1 MPASSQILAIPPSN
15 MAHIMA
21 LGDDVLRHILL
32 FNAVDASVS
41 NSCRLSTAK
50 ASSHSARWTEEL
62 LERSKASHS
71 LWLECDINLDC
82 DGRHQSGRGTVTSAG
97 EVTADLCLRLDRIL
111 LEHWERLEIL
121 IIECCTY
128 DLPPATHHAICSR
141 FFEPAPRL
149 RVFFVK
155 EIHPTSDI
163 VRHPLQDFPSSAL
176 FSDVAP
182 FLHTFGYLT
191 MIPIPFPVTAWLQQV
206 KSLTFRPHT
215 LAHLMDITRSMTNL
229 QRLCL
234 APVINFNE
242 ACNLD
247 DLAAAS
253 PLLLPRLQMIDT
265 AIQSSAFQE
274 LHSRAARSPVT
285 NTFTNLQIVMAPAVD
300 YECEADVTRFKNTL
314 LYLSYHNGIL
324 EEITSGDDVTCLLS
338 LRSPGTIKFQLLS
351 QVSGRVFK
359 LAFLLPSILL
369 GRRWRVARFL
379 LKSLVPFIKPVT
391 KICLDIAQDA
401 DLARPT
407 EKPTEV
413 IIKVVRAPIL
423 SRTSLDA
430 YNSMERQV
438 PAEESA
444 NGRKRDP
451 LPRLMFPNLQALD
464 FAHMTGS
471 RHPATQSLEAFV
483 KRRHDL
489 ASPLEAIH
497 IPEVDRHIYEG
508 GPLELACGA
517 YRPAVNVEFFVPAH
531 IHYIR

>member
-1 MPASSQILAIPPSN
+1 
-15 MAHIMA
+15 
-21 LGDDVLRHILL
+21 
-32 FNAVDASVS
+32 
-41 NSCRLSTAK
+41 
-50 ASSHSARWTEEL
+50 
-62 LERSKASHS
+62 
-71 LWLECDINLDC
+71 
-82 DGRHQSGRGTVTSAG
+82 
-97 EVTADLCLRLDRIL
+97 
-111 LEHWERLEIL
+111 
-121 IIECCTY
+121 
-128 DLPPATHHAICSR
+128 
-141 FFEPAPRL
+141 
-149 RVFFVK
+149 
-155 EIHPTSDI
+155 
-163 VRHPLQDFPSSAL
+163 
-176 FSDVAP
+176 
-182 FLHTFGYLT
+182 
-191 MIPIPFPVTAWLQQV
+191 
-206 KSLTFRPHT
+206 
-215 LAHLMDITRSMTNL
+215 MDITRSMTNL

-274 LHSRAARSPVT
+274 LYSRAARSPVT
-285 NTFTNLQIVMAPAVD
+285 NTFTNLQIVMDPAVD

-369 GRRWRVARFL
+369 GRRWRVARFV

-391 KICLDIAQDA
+391 KICLDIVDGSTNYLYD
-401 DLARPT
+401 DLSWLLCRAG
-407 EKPTEV
+407 
-413 IIKVVRAPIL
+413 KVRILCL

-438 PAEESA
+438 PAEESP
-444 NGRKRDP
+444 NGRRRDP

-471 RHPATQSLEAFV
+471 LHPATQSLEAFV

-531 IHYIR
+531 THYIR